1 MNDLADYFKDAGYPE
16 KMVRNITTKVLHSE
30 RDIST
35 KEKVDRK
42 SDEIRVVS
50 TYKADELRTF
60 PEVDPK
66 FQK

>member
-1 MNDLADYFKDAGYPE
+1 
-16 KMVRNITTKVLHSE
+16 MVRNITTKVLHSE